1 MSTASVPH
9 PEGKKKERVVVVLPA
24 ELARRLREVA
34 RQTGVPM
41 SLIVSLTLGS
51 ALDNMK
57 TVPPYTRAKVKKKA

>member
-1 MSTASVPH
+1 MLTNPTPRPAG
-9 PEGKKKERVVVVLPA
+9 EKKERVVLVLPA

-41 SLIVSLTLGS
+41 SLIVAITLSG

-57 TVPPYTRAKVKKKA
+57 TMPPYTRAKVKKKA